1 MITLDIDKKLHGA
14 TSTAP
19 TSVSTCNT
27 KLPTI
32 AYHSTAL
39 CLYILALLLDPSIC
53 HAFSIPTCET

>member
-19 TSVSTCNT
+19 TSVSTCTT

-32 AYHSTAL
+32 AYHSTARVDTFWL
-39 CLYILALLLDPSIC
+39 YCLTHP
-53 HAFSIPTCET
+53 FMF